1 MLISIQIKNEKT
13 HSSIYF
19 TSFFEPNNLLSKLQS
34 RASKSYSNKEL
45 KEISQN
51 NSNEIELLNY
61 AIDHA
66 CYIVKKPVLEKTSNT
81 SAEGTTIKLPFIEIK
96 NQPNLDLKKVK
107 FTDLQ
112 LKIIDRNQYFLIK
125 DSNQMLVVKS
135 KWVLQNEIDQIK

>member
-1 MLISIQIKNEKT
+1 MKKHILLFILLAFSNQI
-13 HSSIYF
+13 IYCQ
-19 TSFFEPNNLLSKLQS
+19 SYNQELL
-34 RASKSYSNKEL
+34 KSYSNNEL

-66 CYIVKKPVLEKTSNT
+66 CYIVQKPALEKTSRT
-81 SAEGTTIKLPFIEIK
+81 STEGTTIKLPFIEIK
-96 NQPNLDLKKVK
+96 NQPDLGLKKVK

-112 LKIIDRNQYFLIK
+112 LKITDRNQYFLIK